1 MNYLKLQEI
10 SERKIRSE
18 LLQGY
23 IGKKFKWSRVKT
35 NYFLEKNNI
44 NSIEQLVNYHQFPQW
59 ENKMVRKTLEFS
71 NYCGQK
77 KEE

>member
-23 IGKKFKWSRVKT
+23 IGKKFKWSQVKT

>member
-1 MNYLKLQEI
+1 VNYLKLQEI